1 MRGAFFA
8 NCGFQMQKN
17 LIRKAG
23 IQEMGTTQQQRSPRR
38 ATDFKAATAFQ
49 SSKVTGSF
57 HYLVIMGEKVG
68 GIMVDGDCTRLAQH

>member
-1 MRGAFFA
+1 
-8 NCGFQMQKN
+8 
-17 LIRKAG
+17 
-23 IQEMGTTQQQRSPRR
+23 MGTTQQQRSPRR